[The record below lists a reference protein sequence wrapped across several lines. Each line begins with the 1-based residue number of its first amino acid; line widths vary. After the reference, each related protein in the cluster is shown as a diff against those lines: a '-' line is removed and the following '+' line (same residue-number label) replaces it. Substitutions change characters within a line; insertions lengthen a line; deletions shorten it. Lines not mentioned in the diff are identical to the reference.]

1 MHDFPDIESDFWVAA
16 ATEVGPILEDDL
28 KYIYLSVLHEFRGL
42 FTFVPISNASPF
54 LMPLVL
60 QTALEADTPRIV
72 EIEHLAFSKSSLS
85 SILFPGPFP
94 PDAGE
99 HRAEM
104 LLKQLREDS
113 TVLWLK
119 IIDSDTGELAAFAKW
134 EVIETPKTPSE
145 HRPFGPGYNVEACE
159 EFFGGIHKKR
169 SELMGHEA
177 HCLLDLLV
185 TDPKYQGQGA
195 GSMLIKWGLDIADE
209 LHVPAYLE
217 SSRVGHK
224 LYGKFGFRDIDT
236 LYLAP
241 KWGPEASDPAIY
253 FMLREAN

>member
-1 MHDFPDIESDFWVAA
+1 V
-16 ATEVGPILEDDL
+16 
-28 KYIYLSVLHEFRGL
+28 
-42 FTFVPISNASPF
+42 
-54 LMPLVL
+54 
-60 QTALEADTPRIV
+60 
-72 EIEHLAFSKSSLS
+72 
-85 SILFPGPFP
+85 
-94 PDAGE
+94 
-99 HRAEM
+99 
-104 LLKQLREDS
+104 
-113 TVLWLK
+113 
-119 IIDSDTGELAAFAKW
+119 
-134 EVIETPKTPSE
+134 
-145 HRPFGPGYNVEACE
+145 
-159 EFFGGIHKKR
+159 
-169 SELMGHEA
+169 
-177 HCLLDLLV
+177 LDLLV